1 MEPTIYLSISIY
13 YLITTYFYL
22 LYFCYFC
29 LIPSTN
35 KISYFKAKCLE
46 KKEKIVVGKVR
57 VAKAVGIIILYIGR
71 IRFVI
76 LEKGKRITERKE
88 IN

>member
-22 LYFCYFC
+22 LYFC

-57 VAKAVGIIILYIGR
+57 VAKAVGIIILYIGI
-71 IRFVI
+71 IRFVS

>member
-13 YLITTYFYL
+13 YYFFFIYYIFVWYLVPIKFLISRY
-22 LYFCYFC
+22 
-29 LIPSTN
+29 
-35 KISYFKAKCLE
+35 K

>member
-13 YLITTYFYL
+13 YFLVLYLVPIKFLISRY
-22 LYFCYFC
+22 
-29 LIPSTN
+29 
-35 KISYFKAKCLE
+35 K